1 MAVTYAQI
9 VGELLDSR
17 QAEAAAAKQFYDH
30 WNRGYC
36 MLSESQRHAVI
47 ELSAQGLSP
56 KPIAEQLNLGV
67 KQVSNVRTAWKGA
80 IDARRNELQGRRPD
94 GTVVGPVAM
103 QAERDED
110 IAAQEELPAAI
121 PDAAHRLAVQSVEI
135 AGEFGQYRLTP
146 ERVHILGCEIQL
158 IDCDKL
164 PALIADLTA
173 INAMLSRGTA
183 WNL

>member
-17 QAEAAAAKQFYDH
+17 QAEIAAAKNQYESQGLQFNH
-30 WNRGYC
+30 WNRRDF
-36 MLSESQRHAVI
+36 MLTESQRREVI
-47 ELSAQGLSP
+47 ELSAQGLTP
-56 KPIAEQLNLGV
+56 KPIAEQLGLNA
-67 KQVSNVRTAWKGA
+67 KQVSNVRTVWKGA

-94 GTVVGPVAM
+94 GTPGNP
-103 QAERDED
+103 ETT
-110 IAAQEELPAAI
+110 
-121 PDAAHRLAVQSVEI
+121 HRMTVQSVEI

-173 INAMLSRGTA
+173 IDEMVARGAA
-183 WNL
+183 WKL